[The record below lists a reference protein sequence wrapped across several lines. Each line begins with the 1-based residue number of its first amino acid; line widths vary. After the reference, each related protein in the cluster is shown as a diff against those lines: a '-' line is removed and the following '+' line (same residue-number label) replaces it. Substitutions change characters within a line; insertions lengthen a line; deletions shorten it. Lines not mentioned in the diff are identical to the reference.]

1 MPPASAAPERSP
13 ASLSSVAMLT
23 RLFEASPDPITVTDF
38 DSGRLLMVNDGF
50 VRFTGFARDELVGRL
65 AVDVGLWG
73 HGEERRRYIEA
84 LRAQGTVN
92 DWAAEFRS
100 RDGRAVNLRISATV
114 VHEGG
119 HTLLVASM
127 RDVTAQD
134 IERLQMAAIL
144 DNAMVGIAFTRERQF
159 QHVNPR
165 FEAMFGW
172 AHGEIIGRPG
182 SAVWPSAEA
191 YAEMGRIA
199 APVLA
204 AGAPLDM
211 SSPMCRRDGSL
222 FWARIRARAV
232 DPNRPGS
239 GGTIWIIEDITQERE
254 AQLALAAAKEAAE
267 SASRTKSEFLA
278 NTSHEIRT
286 PLNGLLGLAR
296 LALAPGLDPAVQR
309 DYLERIQS
317 SAQALAGVI
326 SDILDVSKIEAGELS
341 IEALDFDLHALM
353 HKVYGAYAELAAE
366 KGLQFDIGIAAGV
379 PAWVRGD
386 AVRLRQIVSS
396 FISNALKFTAR
407 GRVSLEL
414 ACASGDRVRIVVRDT
429 GSGIEPAAQARL
441 FEPRSMDDA
450 LRSSRDGGAGPG
462 LAVCR
467 RLAELMGGKVGASSD
482 PGRGSLFWAELP
494 LPLARLPSGLIGRS
508 ADPAGQLHG
517 ARVLLV
523 EDNAVNALVAEATLQ
538 QWGAEVERVVGG
550 ADALAAVD
558 QAERRGERYDVVLM
572 DLHMPGMSG
581 IDTTRAL
588 RARPGGAGLPIV
600 ALTADVLVSVRDTAL
615 AQGMND
621 FLAKPIEPARLVEV
635 LARWVKL
642 GRAGRLG

>member
-50 VRFTGFARDELVGRL
+50 VRLTGFARDELVGRL

-84 LRAQGTVN
+84 LSSQGTVN

-100 RDGRAVNLRISATV
+100 RDGRAINLRISATV
-114 VHEGG
+114 VREGA

-204 AGAPLDM
+204 GGEPLDM
-211 SSPMCRRDGSL
+211 SSQMCRRDGSL

-239 GGTIWIIEDITQERE
+239 GGTIWIVEDITQERE

-296 LALAPGLDPAVQR
+296 LALAPGLDPVVQR

-326 SDILDVSKIEAGELS
+326 SDILDVSKIEAGQLS
-341 IEALDFDLHALM
+341 IEAVDFDLHALM
-353 HKVYGAYAELAAE
+353 HKAHGAYAELAAE

-379 PAWVRGD
+379 PAWVRAD

-429 GSGIEPAAQARL
+429 GSGIEPATQ
-441 FEPRSMDDA
+441 D
-450 LRSSRDGGAGPG
+450 

-467 RLAELMGGKVGASSD
+467 RLAELMGGKVGASSEA
-482 PGRGSLFWAELP
+482 GRGSLLWAELP
-494 LPLARLPSGLIGRS
+494 LPLARLPSGFNGRS
-508 ADPAGQLHG
+508 ADPAAQLYG

-588 RARPGGAGLPIV
+588 RARSGGAGLPIV
-600 ALTADVLVSVRDTAL
+600 ALTADVLVSVRATAL